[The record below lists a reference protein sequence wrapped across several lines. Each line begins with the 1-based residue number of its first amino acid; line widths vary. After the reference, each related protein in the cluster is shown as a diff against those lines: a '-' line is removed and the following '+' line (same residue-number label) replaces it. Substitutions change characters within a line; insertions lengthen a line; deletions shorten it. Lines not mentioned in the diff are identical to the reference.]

1 MHMSQGIKKT
11 LICLLAAWLPAV
23 VVQAG
28 PADQFLQALKNSKAI
43 VYAANGQSAPA
54 AIQISRSWDG
64 DFCNTRI
71 TNTGSTPLR
80 LKEVVLAQAG
90 KILPRTTSFYA
101 EGFQMLTQTAGT
113 LENPQTLG
121 NYSDAGHYKIPQP
134 DGYLAVY
141 NLLRLYPAGN
151 PQLLLGF
158 TSSRRFVGKFYL
170 SADTIK
176 VVMDL
181 ENLSLQAGASFEL
194 EEWALMDGTEGNALL
209 DKFAGRI
216 DRHHPRLTF
225 KQPPTGWCSWYCFGP
240 RVTAQNIYDNLDY
253 IKTNVPALRYIQLD
267 DGYQPHMGD
276 WLSVGKSFGGNV
288 QQVLQ
293 TIRDK
298 GFEPA
303 IWVAPFICDSNS
315 TVYKEHPDW
324 LVKDASGKPLRSDLV
339 TFGGWRLK
347 PWYVLDGTNP
357 AVQQHLEQIFRTMR
371 QQWGCTYFKLDANFW
386 GAIHGGSFYDK
397 QATRVEAYRRGMEAI
412 LKGTGDAFILGCN
425 HPLWPSLGLI
435 HGSRSS
441 MDIKR
446 QWSTFERSGR
456 ENLYRAWQNGRLW
469 WNDPDCLVLTGKMP
483 DNEYRFHAAL
493 IYATGGMLLSGDD
506 LTTISPERLNILRKT
521 VPPTAQSAAFENS
534 KFEVGKM
541 SGPRGKYLVLLNWD
555 STAKTISA
563 TLDAPC
569 EVVDYWTGKSL
580 GRFSGKYTVQ
590 LQGHDGT
597 VVELRQAAGNDNAW
611 LQQIIKDQKKD
622 VLARVSWAKQQK
634 PLTVTA
640 YSCSRSAGGK
650 HDFYSEGD
658 YWWPNP
664 LSADSPYIQR
674 DGQTNPE
681 NFVDHRR
688 AMVRFSR
695 VMGALAA
702 AYVVSQDKAYLNQA
716 LVHARAWFVDTATMM
731 NPNLQYAQ
739 AIKGRATGRGIG
751 IIDTIHFLE
760 VVQALRIM
768 EKAGVIPPADLA
780 AIKDWFSHYLHWM
793 TTHPYGLDEMNATN
807 NHGTCWVMQVA
818 EFAKWVGDQHWTDFC
833 RERYSTVLLP
843 KQMAAD
849 GSFPR
854 ELGRTKPYG
863 YSLFNLDAMTMICQI
878 LSDSNNN
885 LWAYTTPDGKSIRK
899 GMAYLTPYVKDK
911 HSWPLAKD
919 VMYWDNWPVAQPYLL
934 FGAVAYND
942 QDYYR
947 SWLKLDHDPQVE
959 EVLRN
964 LPVRNPLIW
973 LE

>member
-1 MHMSQGIKKT
+1 MSKGIKKT
-11 LICLLAAWLPAV
+11 LICLLAAWLPAA

-43 VYAANGQSAPA
+43 VYAANGQPATA
-54 AIQISRSWDG
+54 AIQINRSWDG

-80 LKEVVLAQAG
+80 LKEAVLAQAG
-90 KILPRTTSFYA
+90 RILPRSTPFYA

-113 LENPQTLG
+113 LEKPQTLG

-170 SADTIK
+170 NADTIK
-176 VVMDL
+176 VVVDL
-181 ENLSLQAGASFEL
+181 ENLSLQPGASFEL

-209 DKFAGRI
+209 DRFAGRI
-216 DRHHPRLTF
+216 DRHHPRLAF

-253 IKTNVPALRYIQLD
+253 IKTNVPALRYIQID

-315 TVYKEHPDW
+315 MVYKEHPEW

-357 AVQQHLEQIFRTMR
+357 AVQQHLEQMFRTMR

-412 LKGTGDAFILGCN
+412 LKGSGDAFILGCN

-521 VPPTAQSAAFENS
+521 VPPTAQAAAFENS
-534 KFEVGKM
+534 RFEVGRM

-580 GRFSGKYTVQ
+580 GKFSGKYSAQ
-590 LQGHDGT
+590 LQGHDGI
-597 VVELRQAAGNDNAW
+597 VVELRQAAGTGNAW
-611 LQQIIKDQKKD
+611 LQQIIKDRKKD
-622 VLARVSWAKQQK
+622 ILARATWAKQQG
-634 PLTVTA
+634 PVTVTA

-664 LSADSPYIQR
+664 ASADSPYIQR

-702 AYVVSQDKAYLNQA
+702 AYVVSRDKAYLNQA

-731 NPNLQYAQ
+731 NPNLQFAQ

-768 EKAGVIPPADLA
+768 EKAGVIPAADLA
-780 AIKDWFSHYLHWM
+780 AIKDWFSSYLHWM
-793 TTHPYGLDEMNATN
+793 TTHPYGQDEMKATN

-818 EFAKWVGDQHWTDFC
+818 EFAKWVGDKHWMDFC
-833 RERYSTVLLP
+833 RERYRTVLLP
-843 KQMAAD
+843 NQMAAD

-854 ELGRTKPYG
+854 ELRRTKPYG

-878 LSDSNNN
+878 LSDNNNN
-885 LWAYTTPDGKSIRK
+885 LWTYTTADGKSMRK
-899 GMAYLTPYVKDK
+899 GIAYLAPYVKDK
-911 HSWPLAKD
+911 NSWPFKKD
-919 VMYWDNWPVAQPYLL
+919 VMYWDNWPVAQPFLL

-947 SWLKLDHDPQVE
+947 TWQQLDHDPQVE

>member
-1 MHMSQGIKKT
+1 MSKGIKKT
-11 LICLLAAWLPAV
+11 LVCLLTAWLPV

-43 VYAANGQSAPA
+43 VYTAKGQPAPA
-54 AIQISRSWDG
+54 SIQIIRSWDG

-71 TNTGSTPLR
+71 ANTGNTPIR
-80 LKEVVLAQAG
+80 LKEAVLAQAG
-90 KILPRTTSFYA
+90 RILPRNTPFYA

-113 LENPQTLG
+113 LEKPQTLG
-121 NYSDAGHYKIPQP
+121 NYTDAGHYKIPQP
-134 DGYLAVY
+134 DNYLAVY
-141 NLLRLYPAGN
+141 NLLRLYPAAN

-170 SADTIK
+170 NADTIK

-181 ENLSLQAGASFEL
+181 ENLSLQPGASFEL

-209 DKFAGRI
+209 DRFAGRI
-216 DRHHPRLTF
+216 DHYHPRLAF

-240 RVTAQNIYDNLDY
+240 RVTAQNIYDNLNY
-253 IKTNVPALRYIQLD
+253 IRTNVPALRYIQID

-293 TIRDK
+293 SIRDK

-339 TFGGWRLK
+339 SFGGWRLK

-357 AVQQHLEQIFRTMR
+357 AVQQHLQQMFRTMR

-386 GAIHGGSFYDK
+386 GAIHGGYFYDK

-425 HPLWPSLGLI
+425 HPLWPSLGLV

-521 VPPTAQSAAFENS
+521 VPPTAQAAAFENS
-534 KFEVGKM
+534 QFEVGRIV
-541 SGPRGKYLVLLNWD
+541 GAQGKYLVLLNWD

-563 TLDAPC
+563 SLDAPC
-569 EVVDYWTGKSL
+569 EAVDYWTGKSL
-580 GRFSGKYTVQ
+580 GKFSGKYSVQ
-590 LQGHDGT
+590 LQGHDGM
-597 VVELRQAAGNDNAW
+597 VVELKQIAGNEKAW
-611 LQQIIKDQKKD
+611 LQQVIKDRKKD
-622 VLARVSWAKQQK
+622 ILSRAVWAKQQQ
-634 PLTVTA
+634 PVTVTA

-664 LSADSPYIQR
+664 VSADSPYIQR
-674 DGQTNPE
+674 DGQTNPA
-681 NFVDHRR
+681 NFVEHRR

-702 AYVVSQDKAYLNQA
+702 AYVVSQDKAYLHRA

-768 EKAGVIPPADLA
+768 EKAGLIPPADLA
-780 AIKDWFSHYLHWM
+780 AIKDWFSRYLHWM
-793 TTHPYGLDEMNATN
+793 TTHPYGQDEMKATN

-818 EFAKWVGDQHWTDFC
+818 EFAKWVGDKHWMDFC
-833 RERYSTVLLP
+833 RERYRTVLLP
-843 KQMAAD
+843 NQMAAD

-863 YSLFNLDAMTMICQI
+863 YSLFNLDAMAMICQI
-878 LSDSNNN
+878 LSDANNN
-885 LWAYTTPDGKSIRK
+885 LWAYTTAEGKSIRK
-899 GMAYLTPYVKDK
+899 GITYLAAYVKDK
-911 HSWPLAKD
+911 NSWPFAKD
-919 VMYWDNWPVAQPYLL
+919 VMYWDNWPVAQPFLL

-942 QDYYR
+942 KDYYNT
-947 SWLKLDHDPQVE
+947 WLQLDHDPQVE

>member
-1 MHMSQGIKKT
+1 MSKGIKKI
-11 LICLLAAWLPAV
+11 LICLLSGWLPAAIA
-23 VVQAG
+23 QAG
-28 PADQFLQALKNSKAI
+28 PADQFQQALKRSQAI
-43 VYAANGQSAPA
+43 AVTESGRPAPA
-54 AIQISRSWDG
+54 SIKITRTWDG

-71 TNTGSTPLR
+71 TNTGSTPVR

-90 KILPRTTSFYA
+90 RILPRNTPFYA

-113 LENPQTLG
+113 LEKPKTLG
-121 NYSDAGHYKIPQP
+121 NYTDAGHYKIPQP
-134 DGYLAVY
+134 NGYLAVY

-151 PQLLLGF
+151 PQVLLGF

-181 ENLSLQAGASFEL
+181 EDLSLAPGAVFDL
-194 EEWALMDGTEGNALL
+194 EEWALLSGAEGNSLL
-209 DKFAGRI
+209 DRFAARI
-216 DRHHPRLTF
+216 DHHHPRLAF

-253 IKTNVPALRYIQLD
+253 IKTNVPALRYIQID

-315 TVYKEHPDW
+315 VVYKEHPDW
-324 LVKDASGKPLRSDLV
+324 LVKDATGKPLRSDLV

-357 AVQQHLEQIFRTMR
+357 AVQQHLEQMFRTMR

-386 GAIHGGSFYDK
+386 GAIHGGTFYDK
-397 QATRVEAYRRGMEAI
+397 HATRVEAYRRGMEAI

-469 WNDPDCLVLTGKMP
+469 WNDPDCLLLTGKMP
-483 DNEYRFHAAL
+483 DNEFRFHAAL

-506 LTTISPERLNILRKT
+506 LTTISPERLNVLRKT
-521 VPPTAQSAAFENS
+521 VPPTAQAAAFEDG
-534 KFEVGKM
+534 KFEVGRVA
-541 SGPRGKYLVLLNWD
+541 GPQGKYLVLLNWD

-563 TLDAPC
+563 SLDATY
-569 EVVDYWTGKSL
+569 EVVDYWTGKVL
-580 GRFSGKYTVQ
+580 GKFSGKYTAS
-590 LQGHDGT
+590 LQGRDGT
-597 VVELRQAAGNDNAW
+597 VVELRQPAGDESAL
-611 LQQIIKDQKKD
+611 LQQVIKDQKKD
-622 VLARVSWAKQQK
+622 ILARAVWARQQQ

-664 LSADSPYIQR
+664 ASADSPYIQR
-674 DGQTNPE
+674 DGQTNPA
-681 NFVDHRR
+681 NFVEHRR

-716 LVHARAWFVDTATMM
+716 LLHARAWFADTTTMM
-731 NPNLQYAQ
+731 SPNLQYAQ

-760 VVQALRIM
+760 VVQSLRIM
-768 EKAGVIPPADLA
+768 EKAGAIPPADLL
-780 AIKDWFSHYLHWM
+780 AIKDWFSRYLAWM
-793 TTHPYGLDEMNATN
+793 TTHPYGQDEMKAAN

-818 EFAKWVGDQHWTDFC
+818 MFAKWVGDQHWMDFC
-833 RERYSTVLLP
+833 RERYKTVLLP
-843 KQMAAD
+843 DQMAVD

-854 ELGRTKPYG
+854 ELRRTKPYG
-863 YSLFNLDAMTMICQI
+863 YSLFNLDAMTMVCQI

-885 LWAYTTPDGKSIRK
+885 LWGYTMPDGRSMQK
-899 GMAYLTPYVKDK
+899 GMAYMAPYVKDK
-911 HSWPLAKD
+911 NSWTFAKD
-919 VMYWDNWPVAQPYLL
+919 VMYWDNWPVAHPFLL
-934 FGAVAYND
+934 FGAAAYNN

-947 SWLKLDHDPQVE
+947 LWLKLEHDPQVE

-964 LPVRNPLIW
+964 LPVRNPVIW
-973 LE
+973 L